1 MPSSWAAMSVKVL
14 MLGLRVAAAWT
25 LLSLVIVGFWV
36 LALEVAR
43 RIGSKAVSKPPGWE
57 RYN

>member
-43 RIGSKAVSKPPGWE
+43 RIGSKAV
-57 RYN
+57 